1 MSIQDKFN
9 RANVIYKIT
18 KDIDL
23 GGETLTIPEGCTLD
37 FQGGNFSN
45 GTIVGNNTKVFSSVS
60 RIFDLSIELSGTWDV
75 DNWYIEWFGHNGKE
89 DIASYLEKLNHF
101 NIRLL
106 PKTYNLSTVVLG
118 ERTRLVGSGTGQTII
133 NHANNTEGNCLIFEN
148 WFSGELADLTIDGQY
163 ANAEVEEGFQD
174 ALLKIRRTKGDDW
187 EVSQVNTYYTSIHNI
202 AVINSKFNGISILG
216 QNDVDKG
223 VTYAWCWGF
232 QFSDIWVRFSN
243 HYGIWNNST
252 DNRFMQMNVYSAYYA
267 DVYESGSSNIWVNLK
282 LDGGRVSKGDIESAE
297 EVLHLQDRGAQLI
310 LNTADGCVFNNLD
323 IQTSGLTGVKV
334 LNCQKLDLNCHINNS
349 GYNESDTVERF
360 KYCPAIYIDKL
371 LYSSIKATCYWT
383 SKQYRIIEL
392 NKQSDISLNSIQI
405 INDSFHINSVDAERL
420 SWLETD
426 NIIKCPAKDFERYIK
441 APIILHNLNPYYSLE
456 EPTGQSVAPTEWERE
471 NPIFGSRS
479 ARFRTAESG
488 LNHLQFAPI
497 KGKTKHIYLAVAVC
511 QVNKMTTN
519 KSTSERTATPYFNI
533 IDKDSGTAV
542 TSVYS
547 SPFQTRLYP
556 ILGNRYIFGCL
567 FTSNIDSVTND
578 DYNIQ
583 VRVYT
588 QNVDGDFT
596 IDNVCV
602 YDLTQDIGLTN
613 LMYTYTPTY
622 IISELLKDYINCD
635 KEFGDVLVL
644 SNIKNTTSLY
654 GSGSNLPNFV
664 MTGTPYWLTDEKKL
678 AINHQGTW
686 KDVYGYNVDMPRI
699 GTTEQIP
706 TPTSGE
712 VGFTYYNTSKESIN
726 VWNGVKYKE
735 YKPATERNANIAKSK
750 VIFKESHAGGF
761 ITSLLISIAE
771 TTSSIPIL
779 YYLAFNIVENS
790 LNFTLHRIGGAKANE
805 ANFKLAYKWDEST
818 RTIKIILV
826 NTGKTNICYVKTLS
840 CFMPNTVDLEPKDI
854 TDEEIASSVVLS
866 EDNELST

>member
-1 MSIQDKFN
+1 M
-9 RANVIYKIT
+9 
-18 KDIDL
+18 
-23 GGETLTIPEGCTLD
+23 D
-37 FQGGNFSN
+37 FQGGSFRDGILK
-45 GTIVGNNTKVFSSVS
+45 GTGTKISSP
-60 RIFDLSIELSGTWDV
+60 ITQILDLSIELSGTWDV
-75 DNWYIEWFGHNGKE
+75 DYWYIEWFGHRDKE
-89 DIASYLEKLNHF
+89 DSVNYLEKLNHF

-118 ERTRLVGSGTGQTII
+118 ERTRLIGSGTGQTII
-133 NHANNTEGNCLIFEN
+133 NHINNIEGNCFIFEN
-148 WFSGELADLTIDGQY
+148 WYSGELADLTIDGQY
-163 ANAEVEEGFQD
+163 ANTEVEEGFQD

-223 VTYAWCWGF
+223 IAYDWCWGF

-267 DVYESGSSNIWVNLK
+267 DVYESGSSNIWVNVK

-297 EVLHLQDRGAQLI
+297 EILHMQDRGAQLI
-310 LNTADGCVFNNLD
+310 LNTADGCIFTNLD

-349 GYNESDTVERF
+349 GYNESDTMERF
-360 KYCPAIYIDKL
+360 KFCPAIYVDKL

-405 INDSFHINSVDAERL
+405 LNDLFHVNSIDADRL
-420 SWLETD
+420 SWLEEN
-426 NIIKCPAKDFERYIK
+426 NIVKCPAKDFERYVK
-441 APIILHNLNPYYSLE
+441 NPVILHNLNPYYDLE
-456 EPTGQSVAPTEWERE
+456 APTEQSVAPTEWEKE

-488 LNHLQFAPI
+488 NNILQFAPI

-519 KSTSERTATPYFNI
+519 KSTSDRTATPYFNI
-533 IDKDSGTAV
+533 IDKSDDTAV
-542 TSVYS
+542 KAVHS
-547 SPFQTRLYP
+547 SPFQPRLYN
-556 ILGNRYIFGCL
+556 ITGNRYLFGCL
-567 FTSNIDSVTND
+567 FTSNKDSVLNE

-583 VRVYT
+583 IRVYT
-588 QNVDGDFT
+588 TNVDGDFT

-613 LMYTYTPTY
+613 LTYNYTPTY

-635 KEFGDVLVL
+635 KGFGDVFIL
-644 SNIKNTTSLY
+644 SNIKNTASLY
-654 GSGSNLPNFV
+654 GSGSNIPDFV
-664 MTGTPYWLTDEKKL
+664 RTGTPYWLNDAERL
-678 AINHQGTW
+678 AINHQGAW
-686 KDVYGYNVDMPRI
+686 KDVYGYNIDMPRV
-699 GTTEQIP
+699 GTTEQTP
-706 TPTSGE
+706 TPTAKE

-726 VWNGVKYKE
+726 VWNGSKYKE
-735 YKPATERNANIAKSK
+735 YKPSTERSANITKNK
-750 VIFKESHAGGF
+750 VIFEESHAAGF
-761 ITSLLISIAE
+761 ITSLLISISE
-771 TTSSIPIL
+771 TSNSIPIL
-779 YYLAFNIVENS
+779 YYLAFNITGS
-790 LNFTLHRIGGAKANE
+790 SPNFILHRIVGEKPSE
-805 ANFKLAYKWDEST
+805 TNFKLAYIWNETT
-818 RTIKIILV
+818 RTIKIIV
-826 NTGKTNICYVKTLS
+826 INKGKTNVCCVKILS
-840 CFMPNTVDLEPKDI
+840 CFMPNTVDLSTKDVTDDELLASI
-854 TDEEIASSVVLS
+854 TLTESSAV
-866 EDNELST
+866 